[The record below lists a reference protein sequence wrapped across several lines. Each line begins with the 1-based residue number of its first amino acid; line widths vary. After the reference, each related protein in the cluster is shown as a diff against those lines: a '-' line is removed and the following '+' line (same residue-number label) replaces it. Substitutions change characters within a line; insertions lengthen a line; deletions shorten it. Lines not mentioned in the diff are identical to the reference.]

1 MKGLF
6 LFFSLVAL
14 IVLEIMIASKII
26 VRVEEEERED
36 NSTEKIDP
44 LEKLDREIEGHEREL
59 KRRLEERKK
68 EPKWPKV
75 YSCWCPGTTFDT
87 YKIDSKGRIYPVDDD
102 CR

>member
-26 VRVEEEERED
+26 VRVEEKED
-36 NSTEKIDP
+36 NNTEKIDP
-44 LEKLDREIEGHEREL
+44 LEKLDREIEEYEREEREL
-59 KRRLEERKK
+59 KRRLEEGKK
-68 EPKWPKV
+68 EPERPKV

-87 YKIDSKGRIYPVDDD
+87 YKIAPDGRIYPVDDD
-102 CR
+102 

>member
-1 MKGLF
+1 MKDLF

-26 VRVEEEERED
+26 VRVEEKED

-44 LEKLDREIEGHEREL
+44 LEKLDREIEEHEREL

-102 CR
+102 

>member
-14 IVLEIMIASKII
+14 MVLEIMIASKII
-26 VRVEEEERED
+26 VREEKED
-36 NSTEKIDP
+36 NNTEKIDP
-44 LEKLDREIEGHEREL
+44 LEKLNREIEEHEREL

-68 EPKWPKV
+68 EPKLPKI

>member
-14 IVLEIMIASKII
+14 MVLEIMIASKII
-26 VRVEEEERED
+26 VRVEEKED

-44 LEKLDREIEGHEREL
+44 LEKLDREIEEHEREL

-102 CR
+102 

>member
-26 VRVEEEERED
+26 VRVEEKED

-44 LEKLDREIEGHEREL
+44 LEKLDREIEEHEREL

-102 CR
+102 